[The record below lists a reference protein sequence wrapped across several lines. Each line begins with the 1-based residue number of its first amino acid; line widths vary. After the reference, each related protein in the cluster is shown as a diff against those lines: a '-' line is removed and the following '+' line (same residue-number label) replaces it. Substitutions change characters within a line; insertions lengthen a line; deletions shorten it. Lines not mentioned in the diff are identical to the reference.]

1 MGNETDNGLGRAC
14 VGYRD
19 AEEVPQPCPTGELP
33 TGARHRCD
41 ACHADNSKARKAAK
55 QARYRRRRADA
66 LGKFEEALAAAKAA
80 RELAKAAAAG
90 ANDAQ
95 ETAAEAVTLIG
106 SFAEQLQEANRER
119 EEAQAQAVSMLRAE
133 VNGLVFRLSRLELL
147 AQQPWWR
154 RRSYWRRS
162 QLGAGVSPETDEG

>member
-1 MGNETDNGLGRAC
+1 MGNETSNELGRAC
-14 VGYRD
+14 IGYRD
-19 AEEVPQPCPTGELP
+19 EEEAPQRCPTGELP

-41 ACHADNSKARKAAK
+41 SCHEANAAARRKSK

-66 LGKFEEALAAAKAA
+66 LGKVAETLAAAKTAREAAEAAAAEAAAA
-80 RELAKAAAAG
+80 REV
-90 ANDAQ
+90 
-95 ETAAEAVTLIG
+95 AAEALALVGTVEERLQAAG
-106 SFAEQLQEANRER
+106 SER
-119 EEAQAQAVSMLRAE
+119 EQAQARDVATLRAE

-162 QLGAGVSPETDEG
+162 QLGAGVSAETDEG